1 MCSTMNKYL
10 FRLLILTVI
19 IVGLAGCVTTEDY
32 ARQNERLNTLQL
44 EVRDLK
50 EQAQLKQMEMERQV
64 DQTNSNLPELRQ
76 EVEQMR
82 SQLQKLNNAVEF
94 TEERGALP
102 GGETYTLKDQLNHI
116 RARLDRLETKLKLPP
131 LSFQVVEAASSVDNA
146 ETTEP
151 IITGPG
157 VTVPADEV
165 AYGTAKDLYKNKNYP
180 EALALFR
187 DFLAKYPDSQYAAS
201 AQFYVGE
208 SLYNEHKYEESI
220 LEYQK
225 VVKSYP
231 KSSSVSIALLKQAYA
246 FLNIGDKTSAK
257 LLLQKVIR
265 EFPQSYSAGVAKKK
279 LPEIK

>member
-1 MCSTMNKYL
+1 M
-10 FRLLILTVI
+10 V
-19 IVGLAGCVTTEDY
+19 VGLAGCITTDDY
-32 ARQNERLNTLQL
+32 ARQNERINTLQL

-64 DQTNSNLPELRQ
+64 DQTNSNVPELRQ

-82 SQLQKLNNAVEF
+82 SQLQKLNNAVEI
-94 TEERGALP
+94 TEERGTLP
-102 GGETYTLKDQLNHI
+102 GGEIYTLRDQLNHI

-131 LSFQVVEAASSVDNA
+131 LSLQVVEAVDSA
-146 ETTEP
+146 ERAEMPDEPTTP
-151 IITGPG
+151 IIVVPDE
-157 VTVPADEV
+157 TVPPDDL
-165 AYGTAKDLYKNKNYP
+165 AYGTAKDLYKNKNYA

-187 DFLAKYPDSQYAAS
+187 DFLVKFPDSQYASS

-208 SLYNEHKYEESI
+208 SLYNERKYEESI

-225 VVKSYP
+225 VVKTYP
-231 KSSSVSIALLKQAYA
+231 KSNSVSIALLKQAYA

-279 LPEIK
+279 LPEIQ